1 MTERLE
7 AREKV
12 TGTARYAFE
21 YPVENVAYAAA
32 VQASVGR
39 GEIVAVDTEAAMALP
54 GVLAVLSHE
63 NAPELNDHA
72 DGELALFQSPK
83 VSYRGQFVAA
93 VVGETL
99 ETAREAARRVR
110 VEYAAEPPDVR
121 LRTDHPGLYKP
132 DVVNPVYPSDTEQG
146 EPEEG
151 FDGSAVRVDVTYR
164 TPAEHNNAMEPH
176 TTLAQWNDDGGLTL
190 YDSTQGASGVRRIV
204 AELFG
209 LDGAQVRVV
218 APHVGGGFGS
228 KGTARPSV
236 VLAAMAA
243 RVVGR
248 PVKFAVPRQ
257 QMFATTGYRTPTIQ
271 RMRLGADDDGHLTAI
286 LHDVFEQTSTVKEFA
301 EQTATPTRV
310 MYRAPNRRTSHRLVR
325 LDVPTPSWMRAP
337 GETPGMY
344 ALESVMDEVAV
355 ASGIDPVELRIRNDT
370 DREPESGLPFSSRNL
385 VACLQEGAARF
396 GWADRDPAPGARREG
411 RKLIG
416 MGVAASTYP
425 AYMQPNRASARA
437 EPDGTFTVRIAA
449 ADIGT
454 GARTALALIAAE
466 TLKADLHAVTVELG
480 DSSLP
485 RASTA
490 GGSSGTASW
499 GTAVVRACEALR
511 AKLNSGSGGRGG
523 SSPHMEDGGS
533 GGRGGSSPHME
544 DGGSPGHG
552 GSSAHTE
559 NGAVPPE
566 GIEASADTTEEVKGR
581 DKYARHAFGAQF
593 AEVEVDVDTGEVR
606 VRRLLGV
613 FAAGRII
620 NPRTARSQFIGGM
633 TMGLG
638 MALMEESVMDE
649 EFGDFL
655 NRDLAQYHV
664 PACADVRD
672 IDAIWVEESDPHL
685 NPMGSKGI
693 GEIGIVGTAAAIG
706 NAVHHATGV
715 RVRTLPITPGR
726 LLPHL

>member
-7 AREKV
+7 SREKV
-12 TGTARYAFE
+12 TGAARYAFE

-39 GEIVAVDTEAAMALP
+39 GEITAVDTEAAMALP
-54 GVLAVLSHE
+54 GVLAVLSCE
-63 NAPELNDHA
+63 NAPKLSDPP
-72 DGELALFQSPK
+72 DGELAVFQSRT
-83 VSYRGQFVAA
+83 VSYRGQFVAV

-99 ETAREAARRVR
+99 ETAREAARLVH
-110 VEYAAEPPDVR
+110 VEYVSEAPDVR
-121 LRTDHPGLYKP
+121 LRNDHPDLYQPGK
-132 DVVNPVYPSDTEQG
+132 VNPVFPAETELG
-146 EPEEG
+146 EPEEE
-151 FDGSAVRVDVTYR
+151 FNNSAVRVDVTYT
-164 TPAEHNNAMEPH
+164 TPAEHNNPMEPH
-176 TTLAQWNDDGGLTL
+176 ATLASWDEHGHLTL
-190 YDSTQGASGVRRIV
+190 YDSTQGASTVQSML
-204 AELFG
+204 AKTFG
-209 LDGAQVRVV
+209 LDPSHVRVV

-228 KGTARPSV
+228 KGIPKPNV

-243 RVVGR
+243 GAVGR

-257 QMFATTGYRTPTIQ
+257 QMYATTGYRTPTIQ
-271 RMRLGADDDGHLTAI
+271 RFRLGADTDGRLNAI
-286 LHDVFEQTSTVKEFA
+286 IHEVVEQTSTVKEFA

-310 MYRAPNRRTSHRLVR
+310 MYQAPHRRTSHRLVA

-344 ALESVMDEVAV
+344 ALESVMDELAV
-355 ASGIDPVELRIRNDT
+355 ATGIDPIELRIRNDT

-385 VACLQEGAARF
+385 VACLKEGAGRF
-396 GWADRDPAPGARREG
+396 GWAGRDPATGVRWEG

-416 MGVAASTYP
+416 TGVAASTYP
-425 AYMQPNRASARA
+425 AYMSPNRATARA

-466 TLKADLHAVTVELG
+466 TLKADLGDVTVELG
-480 DSSLP
+480 DSAFP
-485 RASTA
+485 RASVA
-490 GGSSGTASW
+490 GGSSGTAGW

-511 AKLNSGSGGRGG
+511 GKL
-523 SSPHMEDGGS
+523 
-533 GGRGGSSPHME
+533 
-544 DGGSPGHG
+544 
-552 GSSAHTE
+552 

-566 GIEASADTTEEVKGR
+566 GLEAEADTAAELKAREE
-581 DKYARHAFGAQF
+581 YARHAFGAQF
-593 AEVEVDVDTGEVR
+593 AEVEVDADTGEVR
-606 VRRLLGV
+606 VRRMLGV

-620 NPRTARSQFIGGM
+620 NPTTARSQFIGGM
-633 TMGLG
+633 TMGVG

-672 IDAIWVEESDPHL
+672 IDAAWVEESDPHL

-693 GEIGIVGTAAAIG
+693 GEIGIVGAAAAVG
-706 NAVHHATGV
+706 NAVHHATGI
-715 RVRTLPITPGR
+715 RVRHLPITPAK
-726 LLPHL
+726 LLQDL